1 MRGYR
6 IRAVIP
12 ILGLLLLGAVS
23 ACSPT
28 AQQSAPQP
36 AQAQPAPQQPQQK
49 VMYIG
54 GIPDQDLSVLET
66 RFKGIADYLSKET
79 GLKVQYVPTVDYAAL
94 VTAFKQGDVQLAW
107 FGGLTGVQAR
117 LAAPGAQAI
126 VQRPQDEKFVSVF
139 IAQKS
144 LGVKALADLRG
155 KTLTFGSESSTS
167 GHLMPRYY
175 VMQAGLVPEKD
186 LKSLNYSGSH
196 DTTIKLVE
204 TGAFQA
210 GALNVDVWQRNVRDG
225 KVDTGKVDV
234 FYTTP
239 PYYDYHW
246 VVRGDLDQKFGQG
259 TADKIKQ
266 AFLKLN
272 TSNGE
277 TEKKIMG
284 AFDAKNFIPTTNDN
298 YKAIE
303 DVARA
308 LGIVQN

>member
-1 MRGYR
+1 MRSYR

-12 ILGLLLLGAVS
+12 MLGVLLLGAIS

-28 AQQSAPQP
+28 ATQP
-36 AQAQPAPQQPQQK
+36 AQPQK

-54 GIPDQDLSVLET
+54 GIPDQDLAVLET
-66 RFKGIADYLSKET
+66 RFKGMADYLSRET
-79 GLKVQYVPTVDYAAL
+79 GVKVQYVPTVDYAAL
-94 VTAFKQGDVQLAW
+94 VTGFRQGDVQLAW

-117 LAAPGAQAI
+117 LVTPGAQAI

-144 LGVKALADLRG
+144 LGVKSLTDLKG
-155 KTLTFGSESSTS
+155 KTFTFGSESSTS
-167 GHLMPRYY
+167 GHLMPRHYIQ
-175 VMQAGLVPEKD
+175 QAGLVPEKD
-186 LKSLNYSGSH
+186 LKAVNYSGSH

-204 TGAFQA
+204 AGAFQA
-210 GALNVDVWQRNVRDG
+210 GALNVDVWRRNVRDG
-225 KVDTGKVDV
+225 KVDTSKVDV

-246 VVRGDLDQKFGQG
+246 VIRSDVDQKYGQG
-259 TADKIKQ
+259 TAEKIKQ
-266 AFLKLN
+266 ALLKLN
-272 TSNGE
+272 ASHEGQ
-277 TEKKIMG
+277 EKQIMG
-284 AFDAKNFIPTTNDN
+284 AFDAANFIPTKNDN

-303 DVARA
+303 DVARS

>member
-1 MRGYR
+1 MTTRGHR
-6 IRAVIP
+6 IRIMGSM
-12 ILGLLLLGAVS
+12 LGVLLLGVIS
-23 ACSPT
+23 ACSPA

-36 AQAQPAPQQPQQK
+36 AQPASRQQQK

-66 RFKGIADYLSKET
+66 RFKGIADYLSRET
-79 GLKVQYVPTVDYAAL
+79 GLKVQYVPAVDYAAL

-139 IAQKS
+139 IARKS
-144 LGVKALADLRG
+144 LAVKSLADLKG
-155 KTLTFGSESSTS
+155 KTFTFGSESSTS

-175 VMQAGLVPEKD
+175 IMQAGLAPEKD
-186 LKSLNYSGSH
+186 LKSVNYSGSH

-210 GALNVDVWQRNVRDG
+210 GALNVDVWQRNVRDA
-225 KVDTGKVDV
+225 KVDTSKVDV

-272 TSNGE
+272 ASNGE
-277 TEKKIMG
+277 TEKKIMD

>member
-272 TSNGE
+272 ASNGE
-277 TEKKIMG
+277 TEKKIMD

-303 DVARA
+303 DVARS